1 VADGYWVAATAASN
15 TSYGSGT
22 GSSFAAPQV
31 AGALALLA
39 EAFPGLTPH
48 QLRARLLAS
57 ADNSFTGFVQ
67 AGTVDLLDGPGVFEH
82 AYSVEY
88 GHGFLDI
95 RAALLPIGT
104 TTLTAANGG
113 TVETRDFGFATGGA
127 LGDAVAQSLAGIDL
141 SVQDAFGGGFDV
153 AAKSFATPARPEPL
167 AVSVA
172 ARIFG
177 RDLREVRTSS
187 APDPL
192 ARSFA
197 GHSGQALELAAADG
211 RTRAAVLVG
220 GGESRGLALSHRLT
234 DGSLGLDLGLKVA
247 QDDGTLMGFSDASGG
262 RGADMA
268 AVTLGLSHDTGTGGF
283 FALSAEI
290 GVADLAAPAAL
301 SSVSAARFDSVSL
314 DFGSRSVLARGD
326 RLSLGVSMPLAVTS
340 GSARM
345 VAPVALGEGRT
356 EMRSVALDLAPS
368 ARQVDL
374 SLGYQMPVGRNAE
387 MLFEL
392 VHAENHG
399 NRAGF
404 SDSAAV
410 IGVKWSF

>member
-1 VADGYWVAATAASN
+1 M
-15 TSYGSGT
+15 
-22 GSSFAAPQV
+22 
-31 AGALALLA
+31 
-39 EAFPGLTPH
+39 
-48 QLRARLLAS
+48 RARLLAS

-82 AYSVEY
+82 AYSADF

-95 RAALLPIGT
+95 RAALLPIGP
-104 TTLTAANGG
+104 TTLPTVNGG
-113 TVETRDFGFATGGA
+113 TVATRDFGFATGGA
-127 LGDAVAQSLAGIDL
+127 LGDAVAQSLSGIDL
-141 SVQDAFGGGFDV
+141 AVSDAFGGSFDV
-153 AAKSFATPARPEPL
+153 AAKSFATPAQPEPL
-167 AVSVA
+167 AVPVA
-172 ARIFG
+172 ARAFG
-177 RDLREVRTSS
+177 RDLRDARTAA
-187 APDPL
+187 APSPL

-197 GHSGQALELAAADG
+197 GHAGQTLELAAADG

-220 GGESRGLALSHRLT
+220 GGESHGIALSHRLT

-247 QDDGTLMGFSDASGG
+247 HDDGTLMGFGDASGG

-268 AVTLGLSHDTGTGGF
+268 AVTFGLSHDTGTGGF
-283 FALSAEI
+283 LALSAEI

-314 DFGSRSVLARGD
+314 DLGSRSVLARGD

-356 EMRSVALDLAPS
+356 EMRSVALDLAPL
-368 ARQVDL
+368 ARQVDI
-374 SLGYQMPVGRNAE
+374 SIGYQMPVGRNAE
-387 MLFEL
+387 LLFEA

-399 NRAGF
+399 NRAGL

-410 IGVKWSF
+410 IGLTWRF